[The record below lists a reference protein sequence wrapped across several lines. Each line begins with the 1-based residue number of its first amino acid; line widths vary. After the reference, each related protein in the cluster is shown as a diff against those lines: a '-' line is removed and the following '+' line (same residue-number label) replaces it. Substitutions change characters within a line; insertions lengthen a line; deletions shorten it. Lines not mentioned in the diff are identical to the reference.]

1 MEAEKTLDLKEENTM
16 IQAES
21 IVDTNF
27 KRYECPICGMDEWCG
42 TDGCPM
48 DPQ

>member
-1 MEAEKTLDLKEENTM
+1 MEAEKTAEIKSENQL
-16 IQAES
+16 IQTEKCVEINS
-21 IVDTNF
+21 
-27 KRYECPICGMDEWCG
+27 KRYEYYVCGMDQWCG

>member
-1 MEAEKTLDLKEENTM
+1 MTMEEVEIIE
-16 IQAES
+16 
-21 IVDTNF
+21 VDQEI
-27 KRYECPICGMDEWCG
+27 KDRYDCPVCDMDEWCG

>member
-1 MEAEKTLDLKEENTM
+1 MKEENE
-16 IQAES
+16 ES
-21 IVDTNF
+21 YGCSV
-27 KRYECPICGMDEWCG
+27 CGMDEWCG

>member
-1 MEAEKTLDLKEENTM
+1 MEEN
-16 IQAES
+16 ILIDVQEIAYV
-21 IVDTNF
+21 IRIIDR
-27 KRYECPICGMDEWCG
+27 KYECSVCGMNEWCG

>member
-1 MEAEKTLDLKEENTM
+1 MKTIENKTNEELIVVDEAT
-16 IQAES
+16 S
-21 IVDTNF
+21 ISDSWNG
-27 KRYECPICGMDEWCG
+27 CPVCGMDEWCG

>member
-1 MEAEKTLDLKEENTM
+1 MEAEKTAEIKSEYQL
-16 IQAES
+16 IQTEKN
-21 IVDTNF
+21 VDFNF
-27 KRYECPICGMDEWCG
+27 KRYECSVCGMDEWCG